1 MKIQLMSDLHLEFEP
16 TFRPK
21 NAGSDVLV
29 LSGDI
34 CVADYFTR
42 SEASPYHDRAMQ
54 FLDFF
59 VHVTNEWDHV
69 VYVAGNHENYH
80 GYIDTTV
87 QTLKNMLQFRNL
99 HLLDKTS
106 VDLSDVRFVG
116 ATLWTDLNAGNP
128 ITENYLR
135 GAMNDFRLVQWKND
149 GYRKF
154 TPLDS
159 FKLHRE
165 TLREFDRLMTGHDKV
180 VVVGH
185 HAPSFKSVHPKYH
198 NQDHMNGGYHSQL
211 DNFILDHP
219 QIKLWTHGHMHD
231 CFDYE
236 VGTTRVWCNPR
247 GYNDEN
253 PYFNPEK
260 VVEV

>member
-1 MKIQLMSDLHLEFEP
+1 MSDLHLEFEP

-21 NAGSDVLV
+21 NVGSDVLI

-34 CVADYFTR
+34 CVANYFTR
-42 SEASPYHDRAMQ
+42 SELSPYYDRAMQ

-59 VHVTNEWDHV
+59 VHVTSEWNHV

-87 QTLKNMLQFRNL
+87 QILKNMLQFKNL
-99 HLLDKTS
+99 HLLDNS
-106 VDLSDVRFVG
+106 SFNLDGFRFIG
-116 ATLWTDLNAGNP
+116 ATLWTDLNAGSP

-135 GAMNDFRLVQWKND
+135 GAMNDFRLIQWKNE

-154 TPLDS
+154 TPADS

-165 TLREFDRLMTGHDKV
+165 TLNAFDKMATDHDNV
-180 VVVGH
+180 IVVGH

-198 NQDHMNGGYHSQL
+198 GMWGMNGGYHSQL
-211 DNFILDHP
+211 DNFILDRP

-231 CFDYE
+231 CFDYL
-236 VGTTRVWCNPR
+236 VGDTRVVCNPR
-247 GYNDEN
+247 GYHDEN
-253 PYFNPEK
+253 PHFNPEK
-260 VVEV
+260 VIEL